1 MMKHHVLALPLG
13 LAGRRESARRLRS
26 PRRGSTVAAGLPH
39 PPREIT
45 VPGSHFVFIDP
56 CPPDLAAKAPAIC
69 QDPPDVDRAAIH
81 RRLEG
86 EISDFLQQNL

>member
-1 MMKHHVLALPLG
+1 MMKHHVLALLLG
-13 LAGRRESARRLRS
+13 LAGRRESARRRRS

-45 VPGSHFVFIDP
+45 VPGNHFVFIDP
-56 CPPDLAAKAPAIC
+56 CPPDLAAKVPAIC
-69 QDPPDVDRAAIH
+69 QDALGVDRAAIH

-86 EISDFLQQNL
+86 KISDFLQQNL

>member
-1 MMKHHVLALPLG
+1 MKPHAIALLLGFAVSGYAAAEPTHFHAGVARLA
-13 LAGRRESARRLRS
+13 
-26 PRRGSTVAAGLPH
+26 VADL
-39 PPREIT
+39 

-56 CPPDLAAKAPAIC
+56 CPPDLAAKVPAIC
-69 QDPPDVDRAAIH
+69 QDAPDVDRAAIH